1 CNILGNR
8 LALSGQWRQAAEHY
22 TTVCR
27 AGVREGCEN
36 LVAAQGRS
44 SDIDAHATLERL
56 CAADR
61 SGRHVACDVLDTGN
75 WSALELGRVLQEA
88 VDEATAEDTP
98 APRASNRKR

>member
-1 CNILGNR
+1 M
-8 LALSGQWRQAAEHY
+8 
-22 TTVCR
+22 CR

-36 LVAAQGRS
+36 LVAAQGHS
-44 SDIDAHATLERL
+44 GDVDARATLERL
-56 CAADR
+56 CTADR

-88 VDEATAEDTP
+88 VDGAAAGDTP